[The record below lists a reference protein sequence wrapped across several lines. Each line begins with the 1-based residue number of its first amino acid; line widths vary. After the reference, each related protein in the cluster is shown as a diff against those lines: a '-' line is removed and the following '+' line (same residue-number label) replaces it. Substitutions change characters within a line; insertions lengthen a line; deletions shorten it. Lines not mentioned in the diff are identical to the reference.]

1 MICPNC
7 GGSVK
12 PVCDDCRTVV
22 LDEGD
27 TIKLQVNDTVSRVS
41 VSKRRY
47 NAANNTITIVF
58 KVKEIL
64 DA

>member
-1 MICPNC
+1 
-7 GGSVK
+7 
-12 PVCDDCRTVV
+12 V